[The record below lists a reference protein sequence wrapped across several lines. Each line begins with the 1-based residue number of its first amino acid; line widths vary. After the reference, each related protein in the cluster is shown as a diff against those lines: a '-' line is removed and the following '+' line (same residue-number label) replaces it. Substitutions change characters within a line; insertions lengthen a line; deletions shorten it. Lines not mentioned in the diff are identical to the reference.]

1 MKKLLI
7 LISAIFM
14 LSTSFVYANEEAQ
27 TQNQPAAEQQSDEQ
41 YEDEQYEDEQY
52 EDEEVEEA
60 EDAETSE

>member
-14 LSTSFVYANEEAQ
+14 FSTSFVYANEEAQ
-27 TQNQPAAEQQSDEQ
+27 TQNQPAAEQQSE
-41 YEDEQYEDEQY
+41 EQY
-52 EDEEVEEA
+52 EDEEYEDEQYDDEEDGE